1 LIRRSFYLLPIE
13 DRMVRAAAA
22 YWDTHSFAEHA
33 QETTDAGI
41 RFVRRPK
48 RAISIRLDPEDI
60 AKVEAMAEAK
70 GLARSFYE
78 KRKLGARNPIM
89 RLRTSGSATDRCRR
103 ISGSSRI
110 TPTTTSNTIRSM

>member
-1 LIRRSFYLLPIE
+1 MKKQTKRIPSLPT
-13 DRMVRAAAA
+13 DREAAA

-60 AKVEAMAEAK
+60 AKIEAMAETK
-70 GLARSFYE
+70 GLSYTA
-78 KRKLGARNPIM
+78 L
-89 RLRTSGSATDRCRR
+89 LRMWVKEHLAA
-103 ISGSSRI
+103 
-110 TPTTTSNTIRSM
+110 

>member
-1 LIRRSFYLLPIE
+1 MKKQMKRIPSLPT
-13 DRMVRAAAA
+13 DREAAA

-33 QETTDAGI
+33 QETTEAGI

-70 GLARSFYE
+70 GLSYTT
-78 KRKLGARNPIM
+78 L
-89 RLRTSGSATDRCRR
+89 LRMWVKEHLAA
-103 ISGSSRI
+103 
-110 TPTTTSNTIRSM
+110 

>member
-1 LIRRSFYLLPIE
+1 MKKQTKRIPLLPT
-13 DRMVRAAAA
+13 DREAAA

-60 AKVEAMAEAK
+60 AKVEAMAETK
-70 GLARSFYE
+70 GLSYTT
-78 KRKLGARNPIM
+78 L
-89 RLRTSGSATDRCRR
+89 LRMWVKEHLAA
-103 ISGSSRI
+103 
-110 TPTTTSNTIRSM
+110 

>member
-1 LIRRSFYLLPIE
+1 MKRRTKRIPSLPT
-13 DRMVRAAAA
+13 DREAAA

-33 QETTDAGI
+33 QETTEAGI

-70 GLARSFYE
+70 GLSY
-78 KRKLGARNPIM
+78 
-89 RLRTSGSATDRCRR
+89 
-103 ISGSSRI
+103 
-110 TPTTTSNTIRSM
+110 TTLVRMWVKEHLAA

>member
-1 LIRRSFYLLPIE
+1 MKKLTKRIPSLPT
-13 DRMVRAAAA
+13 DREAAA

-33 QETTDAGI
+33 QETTEAGI

-70 GLARSFYE
+70 GLSYTT
-78 KRKLGARNPIM
+78 L
-89 RLRTSGSATDRCRR
+89 LRMWVKEHLAA
-103 ISGSSRI
+103 
-110 TPTTTSNTIRSM
+110 